1 MYARAPVFLLGALAL
16 GCADAAVLPPTPQA
30 ARFEGAAE
38 VRPGFVSDTIIVR
51 VTGELGRPVPD
62 VEVTWSTDAPLADVF
77 PVDARTD
84 HDGRARALMRGG
96 LALDRQRVQVRVAD
110 LDPVVRELAVEA
122 GSAVAVVGL
131 RRNPADGNIPPPTCV
146 EPSSGP
152 VRCSALSGPWHALD
166 GETLRGVVAA
176 GSDACGL
183 TPAGRVR
190 CLASGASALHDVP
203 GDHPALITLAT
214 GFVGFGGTCGLDAE
228 GRAWCWGR
236 ANERYLQAPL
246 SNETWEEIH
255 PLPTDLRFRQ
265 LTVSSHHACGVVLD
279 GAVWCWGNNDFGQL
293 GTGPGT
299 GAAPRAIEGLPRAIA
314 VHSNH
319 TDGLCSLGVDR
330 IVRCW
335 GDPFADGL
343 GRDEPTFSGAFPMPQ
358 PITRV
363 GRVRDIQPT
372 GHGWAAL
379 DDDGRLHLWGRGVG
393 GTGWRVGSPHLFGP
407 GASFRRLAT
416 WPPGVACALDD
427 VGRAVCVDTQRAIAH
442 LAFDNLDASTFRDFW
457 GVPPL

>member
-1 MYARAPVFLLGALAL
+1 MQTGMSAAMLSVLSL
-16 GCADAAVLPPTPQA
+16 GCVEAAVLPPTPQTL
-30 ARFEGAAE
+30 RVEGTAV
-38 VRPGFVSDTIIVR
+38 VRPGFLSDTIVVF

-62 VEVTWSTDAPLADVF
+62 VEVTWSTDASLADVF
-77 PVDARTD
+77 PLESRTD
-84 HDGRARALMRGG
+84 REGRARALMRGG

-110 LDPVVRELAVEA
+110 LDPVVRELTVEA
-122 GSAVAVVGL
+122 GSMVAIVGL
-131 RRNPADGNIPPPTCV
+131 RRNTSARNIPPPTCV

-152 VRCSALSGPWHALD
+152 VRCSELIGPWHALH

-190 CLASGASALHDVP
+190 CLASGASALRDVP
-203 GDHPALITLAT
+203 GQHPPLVKLAA

-236 ANERYLQAPL
+236 ANERYLGTPL
-246 SNETWEEIH
+246 SDQVWEEIR
-255 PLPTDLRFRQ
+255 PLPIDLRFRQ

-279 GAVWCWGNNDFGQL
+279 GAVWCWGNNRWGQL
-293 GTGPGT
+293 GTGPGD
-299 GAAPRAIEGLPRAIA
+299 GIAPRPIVGLPPALT
-314 VHSNH
+314 VHSNGS
-319 TDGLCSLGVDR
+319 DGLCSLGVDR

-343 GRDEPTFSGAFPMPQ
+343 GRDEPTFSGAFPTPQ

-393 GTGWRVGSPHLFGP
+393 GTGWRVGSPQLFGP
-407 GASFRRLAT
+407 GASFLRLAT
-416 WPPGVACALDD
+416 WPDGVACALDD
-427 VGRAVCVDTQRAIAH
+427 EGRAVCVDTFRAITH
-442 LAFDNLDASTFRDFW
+442 LAFDNLDANSFREFW